1 MQPGMTGM
9 QLAQNPAMLQG
20 QTIANLGQQQLQGI
34 PSSINS
40 EALLRQSQMEGLINI
55 LGLSGGGGTGDT
67 GGVSETSLI
76 DALGD
81 IGSDIWNLIRGK
93 DGSSDLSTPLG
104 DFTGEVN
111 TFTAEELDALAR
123 GEQIDGGN

>member
-1 MQPGMTGM
+1 
-9 QLAQNPAMLQG
+9 MLQG

-34 PSSINS
+34 PASINS

-55 LGLSGGGGTGDT
+55 LGLSGGGGTDDT

-123 GEQIDGGN
+123 GEQIDGGT